1 MQCAISEPAIHLYK
15 ATWDFPRIVKLPL
28 DRTGGRLEA
37 DWLQSLD
44 SESYA
49 VVISS
54 AHQHVTAQI
63 SRNADLISAVGESD
77 RDFRSLG
84 TGAEPMFDEGNSLDL
99 SPIRIARDATLEVYG
114 GYDGGHEHSEP
125 SFEIDN
131 EMVNDTFHYRRHV
144 KAAV

>member
-54 AHQHVTAQI
+54 AHQHVTARI
-63 SRNADLISAVGESD
+63 SRNGDLISAVGETD
-77 RDFRSLG
+77 REFRSLG

-99 SPIRIARDATLEVYG
+99 SPIRIARDETLEVYG

-125 SFEIDN
+125 SFGMDN